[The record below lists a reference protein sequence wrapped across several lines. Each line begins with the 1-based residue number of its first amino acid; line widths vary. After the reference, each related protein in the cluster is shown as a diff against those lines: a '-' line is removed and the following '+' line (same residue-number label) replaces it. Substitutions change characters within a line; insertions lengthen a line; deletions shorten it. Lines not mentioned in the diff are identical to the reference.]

1 MSGIFTICW
10 TRYQDVQPPQIGTEL
25 IESHEARTFTT
36 TGESMPLVEVALP
49 PQQTMVGEV
58 GTLSYFEQGIKMEN
72 LFDDGARV
80 QELGFCGKTRA
91 SCNRCCSGENM
102 SMAHFTNETPK
113 ARTLAFASSFPGD
126 VVAIDLSTM
135 KDNVIFTMNGSFMF
149 GAKGTRVDVALADCK
164 QCCCGAGLC
173 FQKIDGNGM
182 VYLTAGGS
190 VIKQSI
196 RDETHRIDP
205 ASLVAFTRGLEVSVM
220 KAGTCATMCCGGE
233 GVALT
238 TLSGTGDYW
247 LASAPFSSQA
257 EYAVMQLPPKK

>member
-1 MSGIFTICW
+1 MACFRICFTHY
-10 TRYQDVQPPQIGTEL
+10 RDVQAPDIGGEL
-25 IESHEARTFTT
+25 IEAHDARSYTT
-36 TGESMPLVEVALP
+36 TGDSMPLVEVSLP

-58 GTLSYFEQGIKMEN
+58 GSLSYFEQGINMEN
-72 LFDDGARV
+72 KFDDGALV
-80 QELGFCGKTRA
+80 AELGCCGKARM

-102 SMAHFTNETPK
+102 SMAHFTNTSHDK

-126 VVAIDLSTM
+126 IVAMDLKTM
-135 KDNVIFTMNGSFMF
+135 PDNLVFTMNGSFMF

-164 QCCCGAGLC
+164 QACCGAGLC

-182 VYLTAGGS
+182 VYINAGGS
-190 VIKQSI
+190 VIKQSL
-196 RDETHRIDP
+196 RGETHRIDP
-205 ASLVAFTRGLEVSVM
+205 ASLVAFTRGLDVSVM

-238 TLSGTGDYW
+238 TITGTGNYW

-257 EYAVMQLPPKK
+257 AYALQFLPPKK